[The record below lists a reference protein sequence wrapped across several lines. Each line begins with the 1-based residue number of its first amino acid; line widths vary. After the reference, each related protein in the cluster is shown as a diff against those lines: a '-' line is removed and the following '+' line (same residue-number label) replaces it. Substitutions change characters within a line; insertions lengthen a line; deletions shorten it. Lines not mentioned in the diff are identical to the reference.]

1 MNINHT
7 KMTLEINS
15 CKNYEILE
23 VRQGDKGS
31 RIIDFAFTVN
41 GETVELT
48 STMSAKVNATVDDVI
63 VADSVAAVID
73 TNNNVVTVTLTDT
86 MLALSGICKM
96 DIVLTEGDEII
107 TAETVCLRV
116 GKSVIND
123 DSKAFPGA
131 SSIVEI
137 TKEVENARGSSNSLG
152 ARLDTVD
159 TNLTKKADKTNT
171 LAGYGIINA
180 YTKTEML
187 NLLASKADKSTT
199 LAGYG
204 ITDACTKEDLA
215 VMFKEHEYKLVFEK
229 PLTYDVETHILTLP
243 KAHIYRPNDAIT
255 VNATTFTVPN
265 SNPYRIYF
273 DYETRAYGE
282 YKNDSYTHKVNKHL
296 VLRINNLKVV
306 YSEYQ
311 VDLIGKGTD
320 RYNIAQNTKAI
331 KDNTSKIA
339 TLEGQTTTKDAKH
352 LTSKRVIGWGDSR
365 INNGDS
371 WGSVSKMTSVILGSS
386 YKQTNNGIGGI
397 GSGEIAF
404 MMGANRLWV
413 NAKDNKLQS
422 GQTNITLDSVVAE
435 RGHSVYN
442 FMSNNNAPS
451 CKCYLGGVHGKIGRL
466 ASGAVVFK
474 PDETLS
480 FDVSVYPMIE
490 AIPDPIIYR
499 EDFVIVWAGKN
510 DFSASSK
517 ANEFDFVD
525 SLIDSVSS
533 MVQMLGTEHFVILG
547 ETATSQNS
555 YKYGDSD
562 RAFMDEYNEKMQA
575 MYPTNFIDIQKELV
589 KNGLEIAGITPTDA
603 DKSDI
608 ANGWLPSSLMADYTH
623 PSIPIA
629 SIVIAKIIKK
639 YMVLWKWIA
648 DDESDYVPVSSV
660 SIPSTSTVS
669 VNGKSTINATLND
682 GASINNCKW
691 YSSDT
696 SIASVSGGGT
706 TGTVTGVKAGTAVIT
721 VKTADNGKEAS
732 CIVTVS

>member
-41 GETVELT
+41 GETVDLA

-63 VADSVAAVID
+63 VADSVAAVVD
-73 TNNNVVTVTLTDT
+73 TENNVVTVTLTDT

-96 DIVLTEGDEII
+96 DIVLMEGDEII
-107 TAETVCLRV
+107 TAETVCLRI

-137 TKEVENARGSSNSLG
+137 TKEVKNARGSQSSLG
-152 ARLDTVD
+152 ARLDTAD
-159 TNLTKKADKTNT
+159 ANLAN
-171 LAGYGIINA
+171 
-180 YTKTEML
+180 
-187 NLLASKADKSTT
+187 KADKSTT
-199 LAGYG
+199 LAQLSKLKDD
-204 ITDACTKEDLA
+204 IA
-215 VMFKEHEYKLVFEK
+215 VMFNEHEYKLVFER

-243 KAHIYRPNDAIT
+243 KAHIYRPNDQIV

-265 SNPYRIYF
+265 SNPYRVYF

-296 VLRINNLKVV
+296 VIRITNLKVV

-320 RYNIAQNTKAI
+320 HYNIAQNTETI
-331 KDNTSKIA
+331 KSNTNRIT
-339 TLEGQTTTKDAKH
+339 TLENQTTTKDIKH
-352 LTSKRVIGWGDSR
+352 LVSKRVIGWGDSR
-365 INNGDS
+365 INNGEN

-386 YKQTNNGIGGI
+386 YKQTNNGVGGI
-397 GSGEIAF
+397 GSGEISF
-404 MMGANRLWV
+404 MLGANRLWV

-422 GQTNITLDSVVAE
+422 GQTTVTLDSVVAE

-442 FMSNNNAPS
+442 FMSNNKGPS

-474 PDETLS
+474 PDEILS
-480 FDVSVYPMIE
+480 SDVSAYPMIE
-490 AIPDPIIYR
+490 AIPDPIVYR
-499 EDFVIVWAGKN
+499 EDFVILWAGKN

-517 ANEFDFVD
+517 ASEFDFVG

-555 YKYGDSD
+555 YKYSGSD
-562 RAFMDEYNEKMQA
+562 RALMDEYNEKMQA

-589 KNGLEIAGITPTDA
+589 ENGLEIAGITPTDK

-608 ANGWLPSSLMADYTH
+608 ANGWLPSSLMADNTH
-623 PSIPIA
+623 PSTPIA

-660 SIPSTSTVS
+660 SIPNTFTAN
-669 VNGKSTINATLND
+669 VNVKSTINATLND
-682 GASINNCKW
+682 GASISNCNW
-691 YSSDT
+691 YSSNT
-696 SIASVSGGGT
+696 AIASVSGGGT
-706 TGTVTGVKAGTAVIT
+706 TGTVTGIKAGTAVIT

-732 CIVTVS
+732 CTVTVS